1 MRQFTEDNF
10 PNIGAIMASKLIVEK
25 GYKPNFIFREKP
37 FDENDSGW
45 RVFSCFEDDEYSDNA
60 DNFGFYAP
68 SSILRIDNSISQIL
82 LYKGIG
88 SVWERHGT
96 DTEWKEVTDYPLE
109 DDYIVKEKLNKN
121 WSFSINNLF
130 LRNLEESDLM
140 FTTNDKTVR
149 LSLWTYEGKI
159 KEEIF
164 AEKEKEILERQAEI
178 NPINI
183 YKFKEE
189 NILKIGYHIKEY
201 DEYKDYEYNILC
213 AFSIV
218 DNEEMMNFF
227 YFDDDKDLKWALET
241 WKSIHQTN

>member
-1 MRQFTEDNF
+1 MKTFTIDEF

-37 FDENDSGW
+37 FNENDSGW
-45 RVFSCFEDDEYSDNA
+45 RVFSGFEDDEYSDNA
-60 DNFGFYAP
+60 DNFDFYAP
-68 SSILRIDNSISQIL
+68 RTVLRIDDSIAEVL

-88 SVWERHGT
+88 SVWERPGAH
-96 DTEWKEVTDYPLE
+96 DVWEEVLDYPLE
-109 DDYIVKEKLNKN
+109 DDYIVKERLNKD
-121 WSFSINNLF
+121 WAFSINNLF
-130 LRNLEESDLM
+130 LRNVEESDLM

-149 LSLWTYEGKI
+149 LSLWTNDGKM
-159 KEEIF
+159 KAEIF
-164 AEKEKEILERQAEI
+164 SEKEKQILEHQSEI

-189 NILKIGYHIKEY
+189 DILRIGYHIKEY
-201 DEYKDYEYNILC
+201 DEYKEYEYNTLC

-227 YFDDDKDLKWALET
+227 YFDDDRDLEWALET
-241 WKSIHQTN
+241 WKSINKIK